1 MAKNHLHFF
10 SVDLQSLEPAIF
22 GNDMPFA
29 FFRVV
34 DRGKAGDDA
43 VGSDHSQNI
52 KALNNCAS
60 VGHVSFA
67 SLTAPPLPRDMRVGG
82 LVAHEI
88 LKMEIL
94 DLPDLASTHPSSRT
108 IGH

>member
-22 GNDMPFA
+22 GNDVPFA

-34 DRGKAGDDA
+34 DRGKARDDA
-43 VGSDHSQNI
+43 VGRNHSQNI
-52 KALNNCAS
+52 KALNNCAGVS
-60 VGHVSFA
+60 HESFA

-82 LVAHEI
+82 LEAHEI

-94 DLPDLASTHPSSRT
+94 GLRERDSTDAR
-108 IGH
+108 